1 MLNPTRKSI
10 GSRLFWHVLG
20 GALLGLGGI
29 SYFFYQALESRAED
43 EIIGILSTQVE
54 SFEGQLDEA
63 EQAMLSV
70 SAGVKTLHHLR
81 NRDPQAYQLLV
92 LNQFEHRE
100 PLMLS
105 LNFGQVPYQILPD
118 RQTFWPYYFV
128 DQKSPNQIGEPLTSP
143 HSGLRFAD
151 VCQIDPK
158 CFDQDYWKLPI
169 QAGKPIWLE
178 PYQWGGITMTTTT
191 TPIYD
196 QNQKLLGVAGLD
208 INVSALSEQLKPP
221 ENWQGGY
228 FAVLSEKGKILA
240 FPPDP
245 KLANRLATIDN
256 VPKLKSLEQQ
266 LKRHKQEVG
275 IFQQGNFYWAFRRI
289 KNTNW
294 VMLAAVPNSVVI
306 VPVLAI
312 TLGGTIGA
320 AGVLAVVISIFIKRL
335 NSRLKPMLAEC
346 QKLIDE
352 DNLRVS
358 RLSDSEV
365 SIGSKKI
372 LLNSSLEKID
382 ELDMLSYSFHRMTV
396 RLKASVEGLESRVQE
411 RTIELRAAKEAAD
424 AANYAKSEFLANM
437 SHELR
442 TPLNGILGY
451 AQIIQNSKE
460 LSARDK
466 NGIRVINQCGS
477 HLLTLINDILDL
489 SKIEANKME
498 LHLNDF
504 HFPSF
509 LQSIAEIFNI
519 KAEQKGILFVFE
531 ADPLLPHGVQA
542 DEKRLRQVLI
552 NLLSNALKFSDQG
565 KVVFGIKAQKVEDPI
580 SGNFPLYR
588 VHFQVEDTG
597 IGIAPELIEKI
608 FLPFEQVGDVK
619 KQAEGTGL
627 GLAIS
632 QRIVTM
638 MGGDLKV
645 YSQPDKG
652 SLFWFDIEVQESDGW
667 YSTSNFSSKG
677 TIVGYRGKK
686 RKILVVDDRWE
697 NRSVVLNMLEPLGFE
712 VLEAENGQEG
722 LELVVEQQPDLII
735 SDLAMPVMNG
745 YQMLEQLRQL
755 PLNPEIKV
763 IVSSASVFDADR
775 QMSLDA
781 GANDFLPKPVQMMDL
796 LETFQKYLQLEFI
809 FEEDHAPT
817 LQRSNLVKDLQKPDS
832 VILPQSEMD
841 LLRDLSRRGLVKNM
855 LRELERI
862 EQLDTQYLPL
872 TQHLKKLTKS
882 FQLRK
887 VRDLLETR

>member
-1 MLNPTRKSI
+1 
-10 GSRLFWHVLG
+10 
-20 GALLGLGGI
+20 
-29 SYFFYQALESRAED
+29 
-43 EIIGILSTQVE
+43 
-54 SFEGQLDEA
+54 
-63 EQAMLSV
+63 
-70 SAGVKTLHHLR
+70 
-81 NRDPQAYQLLV
+81 
-92 LNQFEHRE
+92 
-100 PLMLS
+100 
-105 LNFGQVPYQILPD
+105 
-118 RQTFWPYYFV
+118 
-128 DQKSPNQIGEPLTSP
+128 
-143 HSGLRFAD
+143 
-151 VCQIDPK
+151 
-158 CFDQDYWKLPI
+158 
-169 QAGKPIWLE
+169 
-178 PYQWGGITMTTTT
+178 
-191 TPIYD
+191 
-196 QNQKLLGVAGLD
+196 
-208 INVSALSEQLKPP
+208 
-221 ENWQGGY
+221 
-228 FAVLSEKGKILA
+228 
-240 FPPDP
+240 
-245 KLANRLATIDN
+245 
-256 VPKLKSLEQQ
+256 
-266 LKRHKQEVG
+266 
-275 IFQQGNFYWAFRRI
+275 
-289 KNTNW
+289 
-294 VMLAAVPNSVVI
+294 
-306 VPVLAI
+306 
-312 TLGGTIGA
+312 
-320 AGVLAVVISIFIKRL
+320 
-335 NSRLKPMLAEC
+335 MLAEC
-346 QKLIDE
+346 QKLIEE

-372 LLNSSLEKID
+372 LLNSTLEKID

-396 RLKASVEGLESRVQE
+396 RLKASVEDLEARVQE

-509 LQSIAEIFNI
+509 LQGIAEIFSI
-519 KAEQKGILFVFE
+519 KAEQKGILFVYE
-531 ADPLLPHGVQA
+531 TDPLLPHGIKA

-565 KVVFGIKAQKVEDPI
+565 KVVFSVKAQKVEDAT
-580 SGNFPLYR
+580 SGGFPLYR
-588 VHFQVEDTG
+588 VSFQVEDTG

-645 YSQPDKG
+645 YSQPDQG
-652 SLFWFDIEVQESDGW
+652 SVFWFDIEVQESDGW
-667 YSTSNFSSKG
+667 YSTFNFPSRG

-722 LELVVEQQPDLII
+722 LERAVEQQPDLII

-755 PLNPEIKV
+755 PLNPEVKV

-781 GANDFLPKPVQMMDL
+781 GANDFLPKPVQMVDL

-817 LQRSNLVKDLQKPDS
+817 HQSVNFAKDMREPGSIL
-832 VILPQSEMD
+832 LPQSELD

-855 LRELERI
+855 LQELERI

-872 TQHLKKLTKS
+872 TQHLKHLTKS